1 MSKLYLAF
9 LMVYLVSPLIA
20 QNDIEFVVNPVQC
33 RDEFGRK
40 HLEWARP
47 DEISLLFNF
56 SSEKEAYLSFNYEQI
71 YTKTAIECTKI
82 DSNSL
87 MGYLRKIKYN
97 QLIIENSEGYIVSF
111 SRNYPFPVI
120 ADSSFDYRPLI
131 DATFG
136 EELVSIY
143 PSRNLL
149 FSHGAVNKKYRLYA
163 CTLDKNI
170 RLHFIYYPNKA
181 ARKLGSKHQ
190 IITSRWFNLDD
201 VIRDDEDMPNPKKK
215 K

>member
-1 MSKLYLAF
+1 
-9 LMVYLVSPLIA
+9 MVNLVSPMIA
-20 QNDIEFVVNPVQC
+20 QNDIDFVVYPVEC

-40 HLEWARP
+40 HLEWTEP
-47 DEISLLFNF
+47 DEISLLFSF
-56 SSEKEAYLSFNYEQI
+56 SSEKEAYLSFNYEEI
-71 YTKTAIECTKI
+71 FTKTAIECTKI

-87 MGYLRKIKYN
+87 KGYLRKIKYN
-97 QLIIENSEGYIVSF
+97 QLIIENSEGYILSF
-111 SRNYPFPVI
+111 SGNYPIPVI
-120 ADSSFDYRPLI
+120 ADSNVDYIPLI
-131 DATFG
+131 DATFYD
-136 EELVSIY
+136 ELVSIY
-143 PSRNLL
+143 PRRDLL
-149 FSHGAVNKKYRLYA
+149 FDHGLVIKKYRLYA

-201 VIRDDEDMPNPKKK
+201 VIRDDKDMLKPKKK